1 MTVEALIFDLGGVV
15 LESPFV
21 AIERFAKEEGLSRQE
36 LKNVLDYVSHD
47 GAWAKL
53 ERGEITR
60 AAFAEEIEADAMRAG
75 LTLSGGRLLGAFD
88 RFIKVRPRVVEEIR
102 AYRAKGLQVAAL
114 TNNWP
119 SEVQLASA
127 FGSLPDE
134 FDVFVESWRSGT
146 RKPEMEIY
154 QKVLDALNV
163 QAERCVFLDDLGRNL
178 KPARTLGMH
187 TIKVVEID
195 AALEELRRLVG

>member
-21 AIERFAKEEGLSRQE
+21 AIERFAREEGLSLHE
-36 LKNVLDYVSHD
+36 LKSVLDYVSHD

-53 ERGEITR
+53 ERGELSR
-60 AAFAEEIEADAMRAG
+60 AAFAEEIEADARRAG
-75 LTLSGGRLLGAFD
+75 FTLSGSRLLGAFD

-102 AYRAKGLQVAAL
+102 AYRTKGLQVAAL

-119 SEVQLASA
+119 SDVQLASA
-127 FGSLPDE
+127 FGSLADE

-163 QAERCVFLDDLGRNL
+163 QADRCVFLDDLGRNL

-195 AALEELRRLVG
+195 TALEELRRLVR